1 MSEGELSDDN
11 QLSVTFSDVTDDT
24 DSINEIASIKEKII
38 EEEAEEEETEPVRA
52 MMSSLSVRQTTQFQK
67 TPSSETVKCTVELK
81 PPSLRSATPVTAVHH
96 SKPLTPGGFVGFAS
110 LPDQVYRRSI
120 RKGFEFSLMVVG
132 ESGLGKSTLVNSMF
146 LTDIYAS
153 KENVICPSEKT
164 VKVESHHV
172 VLEEGGVKL
181 SLNIVDTPGFGDG
194 VDNTNCWDPIIKHVD
209 EQFNI
214 FLEAETRVNRVTI
227 PDNRIHV
234 CLYFIAPS
242 GHGLKSID
250 VEFMRRLHDKVTVRN
265 KYSNLL
271 TVKSDLRR
279 LYSSLNVLLLT
290 GGLGEHN
297 SSYW

>member
-1 MSEGELSDDN
+1 MSEGENSDDN

-24 DSINEIASIKEKII
+24 DSINEISSIKEKII
-38 EEEAEEEETEPVRA
+38 EEEAEEEEEPVRLT
-52 MMSSLSVRQTTQFQK
+52 MMSSLSVRGGGGRQIPQFQK
-67 TPSSETVKCTVELK
+67 TPSTETVKCTVELRS
-81 PPSLRSATPVTAVHH
+81 PSVVTKHH
-96 SKPLTPGGFVGFAS
+96 SQPLTPGGFVGFAS

-153 KENVICPSEKT
+153 NLPVISPSEKT
-164 VKVESHHV
+164 VKVETHHV

-209 EQFNI
+209 EQFNV

-250 VEFMRRLHDKVTVRN
+250 VEFMRRLHDKVRVRVTGRN
-265 KYSNLL
+265 KYLNLL
-271 TVKSDLRR
+271 TVKLDLRR
-279 LYSSLNVLLLT
+279 LYSSLNRLLFR
-290 GGLGEHN
+290 
-297 SSYW
+297 